1 MSTELTSISLE
12 TNRINEKKELL
23 QSFSAVDV
31 LVDYF
36 WDSNGNYINWNNH
49 TIAPK
54 TWSDANVQIILYSF
68 TTVFPSTRNSYDF
81 ETNQLVINDKVVAG
95 DLIDCIVKL
104 DPANNKTCLYCRVA
118 VGWG

>member
-1 MSTELTSISLE
+1 MSTELKSIPLE
-12 TNRINEKKELL
+12 TNRINEKKDVL

-81 ETNQLVINDKVVAG
+81 ETNQLVINDKVIAG

>member
-31 LVDYF
+31 QVDYF
-36 WDSNGNYINWNNH
+36 WDSYGSYVNWNNH

-54 TWSDANVQIILYSF
+54 TWSDANVQIVLYSF
-68 TTVFPSTRNSYDF
+68 TTVFPSTGNSYDF
-81 ETNQLVINDKVVAG
+81 ETNQLVINDKVVSG
-95 DLIDCIVKL
+95 DLIDCTVKL

>member
-68 TTVFPSTRNSYDF
+68 TTVFPSTGNSYDF